1 MKKKRKKINKKK
13 LKKSNSP
20 KSKKILKKK
29 RKKIKKKIKVNLGL
43 SKQLNYQNI
52 IINFFLYTI
61 FSLDFYNEIKN
72 IFLKKNFFIK
82 LKMIIMEFTQAQ
94 ICYKW
99 IKKEKLFNS
108 NNTILYSF
116 WSNYILLS
124 FEKLKKEKPNVCTI
138 SRTLG
143 SDLNGYLKN
152 DNYVPFIDKK
162 FHSLNLLFV
171 LANYQKQKILKQNL
185 IDKNK
190 IVIAPLGIYK
200 TTNLKKKIKFSTLNF
215 LSCNNFIK
223 IKNTLTMIEFIKYFS
238 KFSKIKVNYNLIGS
252 GNERNK
258 IINKLKNYSKYF
270 SFKVINNVKNLQ
282 QHIKKNNIH
291 FFMNFSSKE
300 GMSFTIMEA
309 LGIGIPVISSDIEA
323 NINLVNNDRGY
334 LIKLHNTNNSFKV
347 VSNKIIN
354 DVNNKKRYLSKK
366 KNAYKFIKKNLINKK
381 CYTIFEKKIVKLQ

>member
-1 MKKKRKKINKKK
+1 
-13 LKKSNSP
+13 
-20 KSKKILKKK
+20 
-29 RKKIKKKIKVNLGL
+29 
-43 SKQLNYQNI
+43 
-52 IINFFLYTI
+52 
-61 FSLDFYNEIKN
+61 
-72 IFLKKNFFIK
+72 
-82 LKMIIMEFTQAQ
+82 
-94 ICYKW
+94 
-99 IKKEKLFNS
+99 
-108 NNTILYSF
+108 
-116 WSNYILLS
+116 
-124 FEKLKKEKPNVCTI
+124 
-138 SRTLG
+138 
-143 SDLNGYLKN
+143 
-152 DNYVPFIDKK
+152 
-162 FHSLNLLFV
+162 
-171 LANYQKQKILKQNL
+171 
-185 IDKNK
+185 
-190 IVIAPLGIYK
+190 
-200 TTNLKKKIKFSTLNF
+200 
-215 LSCNNFIK
+215 
-223 IKNTLTMIEFIKYFS
+223 MIEFIKYFS